1 MIETPAPGDD
11 LNALPG
17 SLPENDQGGFFM
29 RQPVSDSD
37 NSGNTGFQ
45 KIVDGF
51 LLQPG
56 LPFADVLNAEK
67 IHRIF
72 RKHRGLFGGNGIYNT
87 AIVLWAF
94 LGQVLRDRKE
104 ASCQY
109 AVAGI
114 ISFCLQVGR
123 DAPTKDTG
131 DYCRA
136 RAKLSEPAIREL
148 STEIA
153 NDAEQLADEAWL
165 WNGRHAKLVD
175 GFTFTMPDTAKN
187 QAEFPHPRTQKK
199 GIGLPIARSVAI
211 LSLATA
217 LVMDVVFGPY
227 KGKETGESALLREMF
242 KALIAGDIVVFDRY
256 YCSFMMIAL
265 LLNQNVDVC
274 ARLHHLRRVDFRKGR
289 RLGKYDH
296 VIMWTRPSKPS
307 WMDDATYATI
317 PETVELRELRYAI
330 VEKGKRTKSITVV
343 TTLTD
348 VDAYPKEDIAELY
361 GFRWSSELDIRSI
374 KDSLN
379 LGHVRC
385 KSPEMVRIEFR
396 TTILAYNLIRL
407 TAASAALRSRQKPR
421 TISFTSTC
429 QFVLAGW
436 AVHATGLMT
445 KEALRKECD
454 ELLKRIAACRVGNRP
469 GRLEPRVIKRRR
481 HGYPLMNKPRNV
493 LRAELRKHCT

>member
-1 MIETPAPGDD
+1 
-11 LNALPG
+11 
-17 SLPENDQGGFFM
+17 M
-29 RQPVSDSD
+29 RQSLSDSND
-37 NSGNTGFQ
+37 SGNAEFQ

-51 LLQPG
+51 LIQPG
-56 LPFADVLNAEK
+56 LPFAQVLTAEK
-67 IHRIF
+67 IARIF
-72 RKHRGLFGGNGIYNT
+72 RKHGGLFGGNGIYNN

-94 LGQVLRDRKE
+94 LGQVLRDGKE

-114 ISFCLQVGR
+114 ISFSLQFGL
-123 DAPTKDTG
+123 DAPTKDIG

-136 RAKLSEPAIREL
+136 RAKLSGPAIREL
-148 STEIA
+148 STEVA
-153 NDAEQLADEAWL
+153 SDAEQLADATWL
-165 WNGRHAKLVD
+165 WKRRNAKLVD
-175 GFTFTMPDTAKN
+175 GFTFTMPDTPEN

-199 GIGLPIARSVAI
+199 GVGQPIARSVAI

-217 LVMDVVFGPY
+217 MVMDVVFGPY
-227 KGKETGESALLREMF
+227 KGKETGESALLRQMI
-242 KALIAGDIVVFDRY
+242 KSLKSGDVVVFDHY

-265 LLNQNVDVC
+265 LLNQNVDIC
-274 ARLHHLRRVDFRKGR
+274 ARLHHLRRADFRKGC

-296 VIMWTRPSKPS
+296 VIVWTRPPKPS

-348 VDAYPKEDIAELY
+348 IDAYSKEDIAELY
-361 GFRWSSELDIRSI
+361 GYRWSSELDIRSI

-407 TAASAALRSRQKPR
+407 TAASAALRSKQKPR
-421 TISFTSTC
+421 TISFTCTC
-429 QFVLAGW
+429 QFVLSGW
-436 AVHATGLMT
+436 AVHATGFMT
-445 KEALRKECD
+445 KEALRKESD
-454 ELLKRIAACRVGNRP
+454 EHLKRIAACRVGNRP

-481 HGYPLMNKPRNV
+481 HGYPLMKKPRNV

>member
-1 MIETPAPGDD
+1 
-11 LNALPG
+11 
-17 SLPENDQGGFFM
+17 M

-37 NSGNTGFQ
+37 DSGKPGFQ
-45 KIVDGF
+45 MTVDGF

-56 LPFADVLNAEK
+56 LPFAEVVTSEK
-67 IHRIF
+67 IERIF
-72 RKHRGLFGGNGIYNT
+72 RKHGGLFGENGIYST

-104 ASCQY
+104 ASCQA

-123 DAPTKDTG
+123 AAPTSDTG

-136 RAKLSEPAIREL
+136 RAKLSEPALREL
-148 STEIA
+148 SAEIA
-153 NDAEQLADEAWL
+153 SDAEQQVDAAWL
-165 WNGRHAKLVD
+165 WKGRHTKLID
-175 GFTFTMPDTAKN
+175 GFTCTMPDTEKN

-199 GIGLPIARSVAI
+199 GVGLPIARSVVI
-211 LSLATA
+211 LSLAIA
-217 LVMDVVFGPY
+217 MVMDVVLGPY
-227 KGKETGESALLREMF
+227 KGKETGESALLRQMM
-242 KALIAGDIVVFDRY
+242 ASLMAGDVVVFDRY

-265 LLNQNVDVC
+265 LLNQRVDVC

-296 VIMWTRPSKPS
+296 LIVWTRPDRPA
-307 WMDDATYATI
+307 WMDEKTYATI
-317 PETVELRELRYAI
+317 PETLELRELRYAI

-343 TTLTD
+343 TTMTD
-348 VDAYPKEDIAELY
+348 VDAYTKEDIAELY
-361 GFRWSSELDIRSI
+361 GHRWSSELDIRSI

-407 TAASAALRSRQKPR
+407 TAASAAIRSKQKPR

-429 QFVLAGW
+429 QFVLSCW
-436 AVHATGLMT
+436 AVHASGLMSP
-445 KEALRKECD
+445 EALRKECD
-454 ELLKRIAACRVGNRP
+454 ELLKRIAECRVGDRP

-481 HGYPLMNKPRNV
+481 HGYPLMQKPRDV